1 MKTAEKPSIAENKGI
16 DAKKEITYDETKS
29 RHVFENIAICN
40 KFDEDK
46 YEIRVK
52 LTGNNDRIVNYD
64 IYIDETI
71 KNGKVSISL
80 GLHEPTKTSTIKV
93 KVGIYK
99 TGESQPVCETGDIT
113 LTVNPRELN

>member
-1 MKTAEKPSIAENKGI
+1 M
-16 DAKKEITYDETKS
+16 

-52 LTGNNDRIVNYD
+52 LTGNDDKIVNYD

-71 KNGKVSISL
+71 KDGKVSISV
-80 GLHEPTKTSTIKV
+80 GFKEPKKTSTIKV

-99 TGESQPVCETGDIT
+99 KTGEKQPVCETGDIT
-113 LTVNPRELN
+113 LTVNPAN